1 MYSTYSESEVTSTIV
16 YKQNNINALCIQS
29 VGTNYQVELN
39 LVHRIDILQPSIA
52 CKPHF
57 SPDTGA
63 DATDRRPQPAV
74 RP

>member
-39 LVHRIDILQPSIA
+39 LVHRIDILQPSI
-52 CKPHF
+52 
-57 SPDTGA
+57 
-63 DATDRRPQPAV
+63 QE
-74 RP
+74 